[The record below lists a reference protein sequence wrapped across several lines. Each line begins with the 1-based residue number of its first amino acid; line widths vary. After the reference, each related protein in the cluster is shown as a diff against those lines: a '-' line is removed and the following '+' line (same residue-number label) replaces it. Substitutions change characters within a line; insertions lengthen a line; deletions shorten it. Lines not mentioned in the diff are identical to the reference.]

1 MRALTPQIKPYDF
14 AFKLVV
20 AATILAVGGFFI
32 VSSSLW
38 LNAIGTLLLG
48 AVYAHAVELQHQCLH
63 NTAFK
68 SRSLNRAVGVVLGT
82 PLLSS
87 FHAYRRSH
95 LDHHRTLGSP
105 SDKPFFTYRFIENPT
120 LLAFLHDFFGIAHL
134 RGVATSIIGQS
145 PSKLRSS
152 SADLIEDVAGER
164 FDYGLM
170 AFLLGLTYLL
180 AIHTGSL
187 FLFKAW
193 IVPMLLVG
201 LPIHFLIELPEHIGC
216 STTTP
221 DVFRNTRTIRGSR
234 FSTWFTNGN
243 NFHVEHHL
251 EPALS
256 MDQMRDLFGLNQGKH
271 RHLCSTYF
279 EFYKLVFQIAR
290 DTRARLKT
298 DSFARRPA

>member
-1 MRALTPQIKPYDF
+1 MKALTPQIEPNDF
-14 AFKLVV
+14 ALKLIV
-20 AATILAVGGFFI
+20 AATILVVGGFLV
-32 VSSSLW
+32 VSSSIW
-38 LNAIGTLLLG
+38 LNILGGLLLG

-68 SRSLNRAVGVVLGT
+68 SRSLNRAVGVLLGI

-105 SDKPFFTYRFIENPT
+105 SDNPFFTYRFIENPT
-120 LLAFLHDFFGIAHL
+120 LLTFLHDFFGIAHL
-134 RGVATSIIGQS
+134 RAVATSIMGQS
-145 PSKLRSS
+145 PSRLRNT
-152 SADLIEDVAGER
+152 SADLIEDIAGER

-170 AFLLGLTYLL
+170 VFLLGLTYLL

-187 FLFKAW
+187 FLVKSW
-193 IVPMLLVG
+193 LVPMLLVG

-216 STTTP
+216 SNTTP
-221 DVFRNTRTIRGSR
+221 DVFRNTRTILGSR

-256 MDQMRDLFGLNQGKH
+256 MDQMRHLFELNRGNH
-271 RHLCSTYF
+271 RHFCTTYF
-279 EFYKLVFQIAR
+279 EFYKSVFQISR